1 MQVQEVDLVAT
12 LRIFLEATILLQE
25 DQEFNRTLQSIR
37 IDPSLDKVVI
47 IRVTMDRVD
56 KVVIIINIM
65 IQIIKVYKT
74 LIKNGVVIIIAI
86 TILEEERVLGR
97 EITETTVVG
106 KDLVHTRMKAGIVTE
121 FVEDLIQE
129 IVRVRIIPKV
139 KNDRDLDQEKETITV
154 EHFMSK

>member
-1 MQVQEVDLVAT
+1 MDRV
-12 LRIFLEATILLQE
+12 
-25 DQEFNRTLQSIR
+25 
-37 IDPSLDKVVI
+37 DKVVI

-65 IQIIKVYKT
+65 IQIIKVHKT

-86 TILEEERVLGR
+86 TILEEERVQGR

-106 KDLVHTRMKAGIVTE
+106 KDLVRNRMKAGIVKE

-139 KNDRDLDQEKETITV
+139 KNDRDLDQEKETMTV
-154 EHFMSK
+154 EHFVSK

>member
-1 MQVQEVDLVAT
+1 MDRV
-12 LRIFLEATILLQE
+12 
-25 DQEFNRTLQSIR
+25 
-37 IDPSLDKVVI
+37 DKVVI

-65 IQIIKVYKT
+65 IQIIKAYKT

-97 EITETTVVG
+97 EITETTVVE

-121 FVEDLIQE
+121 IVEDLIQE

-154 EHFMSK
+154 EHFVSK